1 MTITFI
7 IPQDIIIKY
16 NYYHYNIANEM
27 LKILYKQKFNK
38 KKILL
43 NNELSFWSSFVNKN
57 YHVIVDDYTEDDIKI
72 LRKEIE
78 LVAEFELEKLS
89 KIYTIIKNM

>member
-16 NYYHYNIANEM
+16 NHYHYNIVNEM

-43 NNELSFWSSFVNKN
+43 NNELSFWSSFANKN